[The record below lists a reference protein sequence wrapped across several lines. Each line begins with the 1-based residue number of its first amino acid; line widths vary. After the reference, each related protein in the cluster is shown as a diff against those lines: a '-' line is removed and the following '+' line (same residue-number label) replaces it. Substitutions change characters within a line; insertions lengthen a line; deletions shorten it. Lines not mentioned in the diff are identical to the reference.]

1 VCGRNSDNSRLR
13 QTFGLGA
20 FYIARRR
27 PDRYLPMDGKMS
39 YATRDASPTFTLLAA
54 PTKSRANVLGVG
66 VHAIDLPR
74 AVSIIESAVREG
86 TKGYVCPT
94 GVHGVMEAHRDPEL
108 RDILNHA
115 LLVTPDGMPTVWVG
129 RMQGNSTMKRVFGP
143 DLMLE
148 VCRRSAG
155 TGIRHFLYGGNPG
168 IAAELAERLRCR
180 FPGIKVV
187 GSFTPPFRP
196 LEPSEQLALEEQ
208 METTLPDIVWVGL
221 STPKQ
226 EKFMAENFRRLPCK
240 VMIGVGAAFDI
251 HTGRVHDAPQW
262 IKEAGLQWAHRLCQ
276 EPRRL
281 WKRYLVNNSAFLV
294 AIGLQLTGLRRHS
307 LPPSSPSLY

>member
-1 VCGRNSDNSRLR
+1 
-13 QTFGLGA
+13 
-20 FYIARRR
+20 
-27 PDRYLPMDGKMS
+27 
-39 YATRDASPTFTLLAA
+39 
-54 PTKSRANVLGVG
+54 VLGVG
-66 VHAIDLPR
+66 VHAIDLPS
-74 AVSIIESAVREG
+74 AASIIESAVREG
-86 TKGYVCPT
+86 TKAYVCVT
-94 GVHGVMEAHRDPEL
+94 SVHGVMEAQRDP
-108 RDILNHA
+108 RFRNILNDA

-129 RMQGNSTMKRVFGP
+129 RMQGKSTMKRIFGP